1 MGTKCE
7 HLTFLTSWFFRQLG
21 LDVDHIGLQ
30 ISKIMKIFLL
40 KCSHKIP
47 RMKIR
52 KNSILINHDD
62 NSSKDIIH
70 NNLKS
75 QKTSNEKSMK
85 LHETQYGWV
94 KYIHVANN

>member
-1 MGTKCE
+1 M
-7 HLTFLTSWFFRQLG
+7 LPQN
-21 LDVDHIGLQ
+21 
-30 ISKIMKIFLL
+30 SKNEN
-40 KCSHKIP
+40 P
-47 RMKIR
+47 

-75 QKTSNEKSMK
+75 QKTSKEKSMK

-94 KYIHVANN
+94 K